1 MRIPNNPLPPP
12 VPREFELLRAET
24 TARVKPSSSIALGA
38 FTLMVT
44 GAIEAASPNL
54 NEPAL
59 KFDTVIGV
67 ADPTG
72 TLGVDAATLGVV
84 VSGVVTVVVGVEGVT
99 LAEPLDG
106 GMIDAPP
113 NGRLAVGTLPV
124 LEVVVVEILGIVET
138 LGRMGIEL

>member
-1 MRIPNNPLPPP
+1 MVTPAIERSSPILKDPGLKLLP
-12 VPREFELLRAET
+12 
-24 TARVKPSSSIALGA
+24 
-38 FTLMVT
+38 TLM
-44 GAIEAASPNL
+44 
-54 NEPAL
+54 AL
-59 KFDTVIGV
+59 D
-67 ADPTG
+67 DPTG
-72 TLGVDAATLGVV
+72 TLGVVVTFGVDV
-84 VSGVVTVVVGVEGVT
+84 VGVVTVVVGVEGVT

>member
-1 MRIPNNPLPPP
+1 MI
-12 VPREFELLRAET
+12 
-24 TARVKPSSSIALGA
+24 GA
-38 FTLMVT
+38 
-44 GAIEAASPNL
+44 
-54 NEPAL
+54 
-59 KFDTVIGV
+59 

-72 TLGVDAATLGVV
+72 TLGVEAATLGAVV
-84 VSGVVTVVVGVEGVT
+84 IGVVTVVVGVEGVT

-113 NGRLAVGTLPV
+113 NGKLAVETLPV

>member
-1 MRIPNNPLPPP
+1 
-12 VPREFELLRAET
+12 
-24 TARVKPSSSIALGA
+24 
-38 FTLMVT
+38 MVT
-44 GAIEAASPNL
+44 PAIEAASPIR
-54 NEPAL
+54 NEPAF
-59 KFDTVIGV
+59 KFETVIGV

-84 VSGVVTVVVGVEGVT
+84 VTGAVTVVVGVDGVT

-124 LEVVVVEILGIVET
+124 LEVVVVEILGMVET

>member
-1 MRIPNNPLPPP
+1 MVIP
-12 VPREFELLRAET
+12 
-24 TARVKPSSSIALGA
+24 SI
-38 FTLMVT
+38 
-44 GAIEAASPNL
+44 ERASPRR

-59 KFDTVIGV
+59 KLETVIGV

-84 VSGVVTVVVGVEGVT
+84 VTGAVTVVVGVDGVT

-106 GMIDAPP
+106 GIIDAPP

-124 LEVVVVEILGIVET
+124 LEVVVVEILGMVET

>member
-1 MRIPNNPLPPP
+1 MI
-12 VPREFELLRAET
+12 
-24 TARVKPSSSIALGA
+24 GA
-38 FTLMVT
+38 
-44 GAIEAASPNL
+44 
-54 NEPAL
+54 
-59 KFDTVIGV
+59 

-72 TLGVDAATLGVV
+72 TLGVEAATLGAVV
-84 VSGVVTVVVGVEGVT
+84 TGVVTVVVGVEGVM

>member
-1 MRIPNNPLPPP
+1 MI
-12 VPREFELLRAET
+12 
-24 TARVKPSSSIALGA
+24 GA
-38 FTLMVT
+38 
-44 GAIEAASPNL
+44 
-54 NEPAL
+54 
-59 KFDTVIGV
+59 

-72 TLGVDAATLGVV
+72 TLGVEAATLGAVV
-84 VSGVVTVVVGVEGVT
+84 TGVVTVVVRVEGVT

-113 NGRLAVGTLPV
+113 NGKLAVGTLPV

>member
-1 MRIPNNPLPPP
+1 
-12 VPREFELLRAET
+12 
-24 TARVKPSSSIALGA
+24 
-38 FTLMVT
+38 
-44 GAIEAASPNL
+44 
-54 NEPAL
+54 
-59 KFDTVIGV
+59 VIGA

-72 TLGVDAATLGVV
+72 TLGVEAATLGAVV
-84 VSGVVTVVVGVEGVT
+84 TGVVTVVVRVEGVT

-113 NGRLAVGTLPV
+113 NGKLAVGTLPV

>member
-1 MRIPNNPLPPP
+1 
-12 VPREFELLRAET
+12 
-24 TARVKPSSSIALGA
+24 
-38 FTLMVT
+38 
-44 GAIEAASPNL
+44 
-54 NEPAL
+54 
-59 KFDTVIGV
+59 VIGA

-72 TLGVDAATLGVV
+72 TLGVEAATLGAVV
-84 VSGVVTVVVGVEGVT
+84 TGVVTVVVGVEGVT

-124 LEVVVVEILGIVET
+124 LKVVVVEILGIVET

>member
-1 MRIPNNPLPPP
+1 
-12 VPREFELLRAET
+12 
-24 TARVKPSSSIALGA
+24 
-38 FTLMVT
+38 MVT
-44 GAIEAASPNL
+44 PAIERSSPIL
-54 NEPAL
+54 KDAGLKLLPTLIAVAEP
-59 KFDTVIGV
+59 I
-67 ADPTG
+67 G

-84 VSGVVTVVVGVEGVT
+84 VTGAVTVVLGVEGVT

-106 GMIDAPP
+106 GMIEAPP

>member
-1 MRIPNNPLPPP
+1 MI
-12 VPREFELLRAET
+12 
-24 TARVKPSSSIALGA
+24 GA
-38 FTLMVT
+38 
-44 GAIEAASPNL
+44 
-54 NEPAL
+54 
-59 KFDTVIGV
+59 

-72 TLGVDAATLGVV
+72 TLGVEAATLGAVV
-84 VSGVVTVVVGVEGVT
+84 TGVVTVVVGVEGVT